1 MQERS
6 QKPTAIFPTDEVQE
20 QVCKCCGISYPLTT
34 DYYYRSNRKSGF
46 QIVCKKCKS
55 EIDRKYREEHAE
67 QCKERRKRYYEEHK
81 EQHAAYSKAYREFHQ
96 EEIIERRHKYYTENK
111 EQILAKNHA
120 YRADNLD
127 KIRGRTRQ
135 YYLEHREEK
144 LAKDKAYREANK
156 ERVNER
162 ARKYYHENKEIMAKK
177 SAEYRAKNRD
187 VIIEKKKAHY
197 QKNKEY
203 YDEYHRKYKEEHR
216 DEINAFF
223 RKYYHDR
230 KNADPI
236 FKLAYQVR
244 GTIQD
249 SFRHRGY
256 RKDTNAA
263 ELTGLCSADLTD
275 YLIETFRNNYG
286 REWDG
291 VEPVHIDHII
301 PLATA
306 ESIDDVKRLCHYT
319 NLQLLTAEDNL
330 RKNAKLDYQL
340 TT

>member
-6 QKPTAIFPTDEVQE
+6 QKSTEIFPTDKVQE

-67 QCKERRKRYYEEHK
+67 QCKARSKKYYQEHK
-81 EQHAAYSKAYREFHQ
+81 EQHYASGKAWKETHKDTVRESGKRFYQ
-96 EEIIERRHKYYTENK
+96 RHKSEIREKYG
-111 EQILAKNHA
+111 A
-120 YRADNLD
+120 YNQAYMKQR
-127 KIRGRTRQ
+127 
-135 YYLEHREEK
+135 
-144 LAKDKAYREANK
+144 KAN
-156 ERVNER
+156 
-162 ARKYYHENKEIMAKK
+162 
-177 SAEYRAKNRD
+177 
-187 VIIEKKKAHY
+187 
-197 QKNKEY
+197 
-203 YDEYHRKYKEEHR
+203 
-216 DEINAFF
+216 
-223 RKYYHDR
+223 
-230 KNADPI
+230 DPV
-236 FKLAYQVR
+236 FKLSLRVR
-244 GTIQD
+244 TNINDAFRRRGHIKD
-249 SFRHRGY
+249 S
-256 RKDTNAA
+256 KCA
-263 ELTGLCSADLTD
+263 ELTEMSVKELTD
-275 YLIETFRNNYG
+275 HLLETFRNNYG

-291 VEPVHIDHII
+291 VEAVHIDHII